1 MLLFVSKLFAKL
13 SVQVIASCDNTVD
26 NEMNL
31 IYTPNYPSNYNI
43 NEKCSWT
50 ILTSIEQEQIQ
61 LHFVDFQTMPALDK
75 LYVYDGESS
84 SSPLIR
90 TYDGYIPDGSV
101 PEDIISTGTAL
112 TLIFDTLRFSKSDTN
127 YRGFEIRYF
136 LKGNYLKNDLIN

>member
-1 MLLFVSKLFAKL
+1 MYVSISYCLFSERKFCIGLTTFIIACILFLGLYFGLKYAKRENIIETSKSLKILPIRLQCLKFRTNLLLFVSKLFAKL

-61 LHFVDFQTMPALDK
+61 LHFDDHPCF
-75 LYVYDGESS
+75 SS
-84 SSPLIR
+84 I
-90 TYDGYIPDGSV
+90 
-101 PEDIISTGTAL
+101 
-112 TLIFDTLRFSKSDTN
+112 
-127 YRGFEIRYF
+127 
-136 LKGNYLKNDLIN
+136 